1 MDGALTVPPR
11 VQAVPPGAQ
20 HIGGVDAVAASQ
32 GGGDQRQHL
41 VPRVRPSR
49 RAAEFPQAQV
59 LGEGGRKEQPGIG
72 HQVMVVKEDADTVG
86 FVLWQHLLGAPCFR
100 AVFCSKTII
109 PDSQEH
115 PLASSK
121 AVPKAVPRWIRA
133 KRARYNSPR
142 ARPAGEAPTADTTTV
157 TSDVEELTANRADW
171 STSAAA
177 DAEIAAELKVS
188 RLKAAGVNDATCSPP
203 SRSAAWSDLRRI
215 APIPAALGLDP
226 EAGEALRAA
235 LRRFCQAI
243 KGIGLERP
251 VKRAS
256 GQGGTPH
263 GALTGVGDRWF
274 QQGVANHSGGG
285 PGNPSWGS
293 SRPELGVVQLV

>member
-1 MDGALTVPPR
+1 M
-11 VQAVPPGAQ
+11 
-20 HIGGVDAVAASQ
+20 
-32 GGGDQRQHL
+32 
-41 VPRVRPSR
+41 
-49 RAAEFPQAQV
+49 
-59 LGEGGRKEQPGIG
+59 
-72 HQVMVVKEDADTVG
+72 
-86 FVLWQHLLGAPCFR
+86 
-100 AVFCSKTII
+100 
-109 PDSQEH
+109 
-115 PLASSK
+115 
-121 AVPKAVPRWIRA
+121 
-133 KRARYNSPR
+133 
-142 ARPAGEAPTADTTTV
+142 
-157 TSDVEELTANRADW
+157 TSDVEELTANRGDW

-215 APIPAALGLDP
+215 APIPALGLDP

-235 LRRFCQAI
+235 LRRFCQAT